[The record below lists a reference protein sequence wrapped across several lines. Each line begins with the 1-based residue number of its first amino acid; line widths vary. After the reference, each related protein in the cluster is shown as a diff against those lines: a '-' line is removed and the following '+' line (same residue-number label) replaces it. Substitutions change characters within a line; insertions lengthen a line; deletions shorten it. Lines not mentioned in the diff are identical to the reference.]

1 MIFKLIGLQY
11 INIITFIS
19 LIAAFLTTCLVIK
32 SCQGMLPRDQGRAF
46 AINGK
51 DITGKAKRCR
61 NSLHTGIFSIF
72 TYLCTIFKRIF
83 NLHNTCNSFND
94 ERLSR

>member
-1 MIFKLIGLQY
+1 MIFKLIDLQY

-19 LIAAFLTTCLVIK
+19 LIAAFLTTCLIIK

-51 DITGKAKRCR
+51 VSQGKPRGA
-61 NSLHTGIFSIF
+61 GILLYLSFHCFPCFSFLIQ
-72 TYLCTIFKRIF
+72 TNF
-83 NLHNTCNSFND
+83 NLHNTCHSFD
-94 ERLSR
+94 GERLP

>member
-1 MIFKLIGLQY
+1 MIFKLIDLQY

-19 LIAAFLTTCLVIK
+19 LIAAFLTTCLIIK

-51 DITGKAKRCR
+51 VSPRCR
-61 NSLHTGIFSIF
+61 NTFYTCLFIVFPAVRSL
-72 TYLCTIFKRIF
+72 FKRIF
-83 NLHNTCNSFND
+83 NLHNTCHSFD
-94 ERLSR
+94 GERLP

>member
-1 MIFKLIGLQY
+1 MIFKLIDLQY

-19 LIAAFLTTCLVIK
+19 LIAAFLTTCLIIK

-51 DITGKAKRCR
+51 ENPAVPEYF
-61 NSLHTGIFSIF
+61 L
-72 TYLCTIFKRIF
+72 YL
-83 NLHNTCNSFND
+83 SFHCFPCCSFLIQTNF
-94 ERLSR
+94 

>member
-1 MIFKLIGLQY
+1 MIFKLIDLQY

-19 LIAAFLTTCLVIK
+19 LIAAFLTTCLIIK

-51 DITGKAKRCR
+51 VSQGKPRGAGILFILVF
-61 NSLHTGIFSIF
+61 SLFSLLFSIF
-72 TYLCTIFKRIF
+72 PDLPAVLPAQPKIRS
-83 NLHNTCNSFND
+83 SFQ
-94 ERLSR
+94 RT